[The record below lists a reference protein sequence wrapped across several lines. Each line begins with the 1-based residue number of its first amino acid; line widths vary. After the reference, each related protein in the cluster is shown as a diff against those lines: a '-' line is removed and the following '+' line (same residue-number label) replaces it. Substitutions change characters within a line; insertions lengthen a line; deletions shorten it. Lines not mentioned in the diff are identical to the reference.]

1 MCVFLQA
8 SAYQHVDGAAHP
20 VYWTLVLSDGSVGQQ
35 VLQQGAEQQS
45 ELLPRLRQ
53 VPVASAVFQ

>member
-1 MCVFLQA
+1 MCASLQA

-20 VYWTLVLSDGSVGQQ
+20 VFWTLILGDGSVGQQ

-45 ELLPRLRQ
+45 ELLPRL
-53 VPVASAVFQ
+53 